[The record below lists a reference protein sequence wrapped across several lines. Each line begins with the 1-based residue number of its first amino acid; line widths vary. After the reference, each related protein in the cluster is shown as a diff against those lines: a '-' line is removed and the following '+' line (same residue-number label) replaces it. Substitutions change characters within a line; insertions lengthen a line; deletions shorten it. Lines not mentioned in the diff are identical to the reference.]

1 MAVVFDRRA
10 LADIEAIFDWIAKDS
25 PSIARSVVERLLSSI
40 DVLAEYPEIGRAG
53 SEAGT
58 REWIVPKLPYIV
70 VYEVDPD
77 SDVVIVVVF
86 HGAQDRPLNNP

>member
-77 SDVVIVVVF
+77 SDVVIVAVF
-86 HGAQDRPLNNP
+86 HGAQERPLNNP